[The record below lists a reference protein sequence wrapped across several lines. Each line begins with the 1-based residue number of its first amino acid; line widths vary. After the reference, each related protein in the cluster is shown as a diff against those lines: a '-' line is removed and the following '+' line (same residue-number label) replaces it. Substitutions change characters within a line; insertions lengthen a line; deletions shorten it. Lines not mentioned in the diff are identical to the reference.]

1 MWLRACQP
9 AWRLWPRQLCTAA
22 MACGHAAGMPGSTS
36 ELQFFDAH
44 CHLQLLPPDSNLSSV
59 QQRAAQAGVI
69 GYVLNGTHPDDWEAM
84 ASTAT
89 TAQVES
95 EDASPARA
103 PCAIQ
108 VARCIGVH
116 PYVIGDDD
124 RPLPADWPVQLSQA
138 LQRDAGLGVGESGLH
153 KLGKHKQTMPAQVAA
168 MKIHCWLARV
178 HRRPIT
184 LHCVQAWGAMLEALT
199 DCAGSPDD
207 AWPGTIA
214 AADAHGWLL
223 PDSLSPGHTSAWPW
237 PEEQLQQSDFPLA
250 APVIL
255 HGFAG
260 PADMIP
266 KLRALGC
273 YFSLGTLVT
282 SPHAKKAHAAA
293 EQTPLDRM
301 LLETD
306 SPDGHMWTEADESLP
321 CEPSVLPAIAV
332 RIAELR
338 ACSAASIAEA
348 TTTNA
353 TRVFHPLLLPHA
365 RRPASTTSDNV

>member
-1 MWLRACQP
+1 
-9 AWRLWPRQLCTAA
+9 
-22 MACGHAAGMPGSTS
+22 MPGSTS

-44 CHLQLLPPDSNLSSV
+44 CHLQLLPSDSNLPSV
-59 QQRAAQAGVI
+59 QQRAAHAGVI
-69 GYVLNGTHPDDWEAM
+69 GYVLNGTHPDDWAAIARTPTAAAQAEA
-84 ASTAT
+84 
-89 TAQVES
+89 EG
-95 EDASPARA
+95 ASPAHP

-116 PYVIGDDD
+116 PFVIGNDD

-138 LQRDAGLGVGESGLH
+138 LGRDASLGVGESGLH
-153 KLGKHKQTMPAQVAA
+153 KLGKHKHTMSAQVAA
-168 MKIHCWLARV
+168 MKIHCWLARAC
-178 HRRPIT
+178 RRPIT

-199 DCAGSPDD
+199 DCAGSLDD
-207 AWPGTIA
+207 AWSGTA
-214 AADAHGWLL
+214 AAAEAHGWRL
-223 PDSLSPGHTSAWPW
+223 PDGSGPGQAASWPW
-237 PEEQLQQSDFPLA
+237 PSELLKQSDFPLG

-260 PADMIP
+260 PVDMIP
-266 KLRALGC
+266 KLQALGC

-293 EQTPLDRM
+293 VQAPLDRM

-306 SPDGHMWTEADESLP
+306 SPDGHVWTEAGESPP
-321 CEPSVLPAIAV
+321 CEPSVLPAIAA

-353 TRVFHPLLLPHA
+353 AHVFHPLLLQHT
-365 RRPASTTSDNV
+365 RRTAGTTSDNV